1 MDYIKCKECG
11 NYDEPLGGNLRIMSY
26 TPDLCS
32 DYTEEEQRQLRYD
45 AFECGYGSV
54 EEYLNSKALFLKE
67 VKL

>member
-1 MDYIKCKECG
+1 
-11 NYDEPLGGNLRIMSY
+11 MSY

-32 DYTEEEQRQLRYD
+32 NCTEEEEQRQLRYD